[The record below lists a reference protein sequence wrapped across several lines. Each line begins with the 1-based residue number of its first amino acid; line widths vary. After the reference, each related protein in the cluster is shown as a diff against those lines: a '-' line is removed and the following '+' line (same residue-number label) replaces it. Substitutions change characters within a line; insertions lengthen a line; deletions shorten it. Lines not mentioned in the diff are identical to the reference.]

1 MKIVKLSLLI
11 ILGAMLFTRCINDD
25 MPKMADASS
34 ILGNWKQTEAFISSG
49 GPQYWVDI
57 ENGEEIN
64 FFEDRTFSSDR
75 YSECSNGNFVIEENK
90 LILEYS
96 CLEFNPIAENEDGL
110 ITYDL
115 ELYNDNFILT
125 PTSGPLCIEGCSYKY
140 QHR

>member
-1 MKIVKLSLLI
+1 
-11 ILGAMLFTRCINDD
+11 
-25 MPKMADASS
+25 MADASS
-34 ILGNWKQTEAFISSG
+34 IIGNWKQTEAFISSG
-49 GPQYWVDI
+49 GPQYWVNS

-64 FFEDRTFSSDR
+64 FLENGTFSSDK
-75 YSECSNGNFVIEENK
+75 YPECSNGNFAIEENK

-115 ELYNDNFILT
+115 ELYTDYFILT

-140 QHR
+140 RNR